1 MSYKIEV
8 TETYKYLVDI
18 QAENDKKALKKVK
31 AEYKNGESGV
41 FVCFCGRCD
50 KYCRYQIKVLKP

>member
-1 MSYKIEV
+1 MNYKIEV

-18 QAENDKKALKKVK
+18 QAENDKEALKKVK

-41 FVCFCGRCD
+41 FVAD
-50 KYCRYQIKVLKP
+50 ATSIADTKYKVLKP